1 MPMRCPRCSS
11 ENLISLD
18 RHYFWTWM
26 AVKIF
31 RRKPPKP
38 ERKKQ
43 LLRCLDCGKI
53 FSMYDV

>member
-1 MPMRCPRCSS
+1 MRCPRCSS